1 MKRQTENIEDER
13 ERMEG
18 AIDKDAALNLWGGTR
33 GYIRSERQKT
43 VELQRCMQLMVHIS
57 SDRRM
62 ALPVKYLNCFCDGL
76 SNVSFHW
83 TFGSLCRLFLGS
95 SGRQ

>member
-13 ERMEG
+13 EWMEG
-18 AIDKDAALNLWGGTR
+18 AIDKDAALNLRGGTR
-33 GYIRSERQKT
+33 GYITSEGQNA

-62 ALPVKYLNCFCDGL
+62 APVFVMVCLT
-76 SNVSFHW
+76 FHS
-83 TFGSLCRLFLGS
+83 TELLEAFVTYFSVVQAANKAEL
-95 SGRQ
+95 